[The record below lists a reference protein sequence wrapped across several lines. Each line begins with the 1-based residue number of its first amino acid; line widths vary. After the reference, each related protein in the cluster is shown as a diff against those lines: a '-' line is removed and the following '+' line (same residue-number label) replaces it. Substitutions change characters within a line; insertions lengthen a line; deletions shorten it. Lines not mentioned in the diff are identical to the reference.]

1 MNKIEIKSLK
11 VYESM
16 SEETNCFNCFIYIDG
31 KKAIYVKNQGQGGDN
46 DYDVSLP
53 SIVNGVIYSP
63 IKYLEQVNKF
73 IYNSFSNIKKEID
86 KETYLQQD
94 FSLELFIDKAINEYF
109 ANKELK
115 SFERKLKREF
125 IICHDL
131 LGDDTYTYWNLKK
144 VPYDKIKDHV
154 LKNDNKFPN
163 AIIINELPLKEGFK
177 ILNKN

>member
-46 DYDVSLP
+46 DYDVSF
-53 SIVNGVIYSP
+53 
-63 IKYLEQVNKF
+63 KYLEKVNKF
-73 IYNSFSNIKKEID
+73 IYNSFPNIKKEID
-86 KETYLQQD
+86 KEDYLQED

-115 SFERKLKREF
+115 SFERQLKREF

-177 ILNKN
+177 ILHKN